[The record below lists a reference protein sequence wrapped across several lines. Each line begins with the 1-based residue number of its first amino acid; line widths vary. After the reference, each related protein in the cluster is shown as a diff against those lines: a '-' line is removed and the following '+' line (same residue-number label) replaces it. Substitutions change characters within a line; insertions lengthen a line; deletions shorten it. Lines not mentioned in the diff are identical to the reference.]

1 MWKTLTSCIHDQC
14 TPHRAPAL
22 FLAAKKKSA
31 VFNSF
36 LTKSSVAATGR
47 IMHPNLTKIFDVPT
61 YPEAIMARRVKQL
74 KTV

>member
-1 MWKTLTSCIHDQC
+1 MWNTFTSCTHIQWTTHS
-14 TPHRAPAL
+14 APAL

-36 LTKSSVAATGR
+36 LTNSSVAATGR
-47 IMHPNLTKIFDVPT
+47 IMHPNLMKIFDVPT
-61 YPEAIMARRVKQL
+61 YPEAIMARRVKHT